1 MAAISELKL
10 TFGYADETK
19 RDLKIGPFKPTDA
32 AISGA
37 KTNVMGFNANTIDD
51 VKDLLL
57 SDGGASCTGIIAAE
71 INTVEETEIN
81 LND

>member
-32 AISGA
+32 AVSGA
-37 KTNVMGFNANTIDD
+37 KTNVMGLAYP
-51 VKDLLL
+51 
-57 SDGGASCTGIIAAE
+57 
-71 INTVEETEIN
+71 
-81 LND
+81 